1 MRRIQ
6 VKIIVKLLSLGGARR
21 KLFARLGIWII
32 RVKKEKQE
40 RR

>member
-1 MRRIQ
+1 M
-6 VKIIVKLLSLGGARR
+6 LSVVGARR

-32 RVKKEKQE
+32 QAKKEKQE